1 MKTEICAKCGREF
14 DLMKEVS
21 AEMDATMKDG
31 SHRKFALCQD
41 CLMDWLDN
49 YSQQCSEEQM
59 LPKEGR

>member
-1 MKTEICAKCGREF
+1 
-14 DLMKEVS
+14 MKEVS

-49 YSQQCSEEQM
+49 PS
-59 LPKEGR
+59 PKQKEKS

>member
-1 MKTEICAKCGREF
+1 MKTEICAKCKREF
-14 DLMKEVS
+14 DPMKEVS
-21 AEMDATMKDG
+21 AEMNATMKDG
-31 SHRKFALCQD
+31 SHRKFAFCLN